1 MAKVI
6 CNDGTAEEI
15 VLGDTVVVPCENHK
29 GVNENPSM
37 IDKWRA
43 TLTNT
48 QKWGIVIVGTGIL
61 YYILHKSGSLK

>member
-6 CNDGTAEEI
+6 CNDGTAEE
-15 VLGDTVVVPCENHK
+15 VVADVKPCENHK

>member
-15 VLGDTVVVPCENHK
+15 VSDTAVVPCEKHG

-48 QKWGIVIVGTGIL
+48 QKWGIVIVGTGVL
-61 YYILHKSGSLK
+61 YYILHKTGSLK